1 MFTCAG
7 CERKSNQ
14 IPRIRFIRRRFAGR
28 ATCSRHVRRNLF
40 TKLALAFF
48 VLLLSVLI
56 AVDFFADRA
65 LQRDYVR
72 TGFEQLIAIA
82 RIAQANPPQLSSI
95 PPEKPEEIAALET
108 WTRHIAASGARIT
121 VATADGLVLS
131 DSQSD
136 PKTMENHAA
145 RPEIMQALS
154 EGTGRSVRHSATIN
168 RDLLYYAV
176 RQTSPSGKPYIL
188 RFASPEEA
196 VGQVLWPLRRG
207 LWFASALILLI
218 AGIAVVL
225 VSRNFSDRIERLTA
239 FSQRVAEGDF
249 RAQASDAT
257 GDALDVLSDSLNQT
271 AARLDRTIRTLT
283 EERNLSSAILGS
295 MVEGVLVVNA
305 AERVVFANH
314 SFAEILGLGVP
325 PQAGSGLVEWVRQT
339 ELIEAVR
346 KVLAGE
352 PRVESE
358 IVTGTLR
365 QHFFAATV
373 ASVRTTGTDGAVLV
387 LHDITDLR
395 KLERVRRDFVAN
407 VSHEFRTPLT
417 AIQGFAE
424 TLLAGALDDPQ
435 NRIRFLE
442 IILEHSRRLA
452 RLTEDLLKLSKMDAD
467 RLEFETRR
475 IPVAA
480 FIEGCMETAQPRAR
494 DKDLQ
499 LSVNQAEKIPD
510 IAGDRRRLTEVL
522 QNLLDNAI
530 QYTPAGGQIM
540 VSAEVTGSEVTFT
553 VSDTGIGI
561 PQADQP
567 RIFERFYRVD
577 VARSREVGGTGLG
590 LSISKHLVEVHGGRI
605 WVDSEVGQGSQFH
618 FTVPIFDP
626 ERATLRPAR

>member
-1 MFTCAG
+1 M
-7 CERKSNQ
+7 
-14 IPRIRFIRRRFAGR
+14 
-28 ATCSRHVRRNLF
+28 RRNLF
-40 TKLALAFF
+40 TKLALAFSA
-48 VLLLSVLI
+48 LLLGVLG
-56 AVDFFADRA
+56 AVDFFAERA
-65 LQRDYVR
+65 LRRDYQR
-72 TGFEQLIAIA
+72 TGFEQLIEIA
-82 RIAQANPPQLSSI
+82 RIAQANPPQLTAL
-95 PPEKPEEIAALET
+95 PPETPADISNLRIWVKG
-108 WTRHIAASGARIT
+108 IAASGARVT
-121 VATADGLVLS
+121 VISADGQVLA

-136 PKTMENHAA
+136 PQVIENHAD
-145 RPEIMQALS
+145 RPEVVQALA
-154 EGTGRSVRHSATIN
+154 EGVGRSIRYSKTIN

-176 RQTSPSGKPYIL
+176 RQSSSPPAKGYIL
-188 RFASPEEA
+188 RFALPAET
-196 VGQVLWPLRRG
+196 VGQVLWPFRRS
-207 LWFASALILLI
+207 LWLASALILLV
-218 AGIAVVL
+218 AGGIVVL
-225 VSRNFSDRIERLTA
+225 VSRNFSRRIERLTA

-249 RAQASDAT
+249 RAQSSDGT

-271 AARLDRTIRTLT
+271 AMRLDRTIRTLT

-325 PQAGSGLVEWVRQT
+325 PQAGSGLVECVRQT
-339 ELIEAVR
+339 ELIEAVH

-373 ASVRTTGTDGAVLV
+373 AAVRTTGTDGAVLV

-395 KLERVRRDFVAN
+395 KLERVRRDLVAN

-424 TLLAGALDDPQ
+424 TLLAGAMEDPQ
-435 NRIRFLE
+435 NRGRFLG

-452 RLTEDLLKLSKMDAD
+452 RLTEDLLMLSKMDAD
-467 RLEFETRR
+467 RLELETRR
-475 IPVAA
+475 IPVGP
-480 FIEGCMETAQPRAR
+480 FVESCIETSTPRAKE
-494 DKDLQ
+494 KDLQ
-499 LSVNQAEKIPD
+499 LSVNLADRIPD

-530 QYTPAGGQIM
+530 QYTSAGGQIM
-540 VSAEVTGSEVTFT
+540 VSAGPRNGEVIFT

-590 LSISKHLVEVHGGRI
+590 LSIAKHLVEGHGGRI
-605 WVDSEVGQGSQFH
+605 WVESEVGQGSQFH
-618 FTVPIFDP
+618 FSVPVFDL
-626 ERATLRPAR
+626 ERYLTRSGDGGRTPAA

>member
-1 MFTCAG
+1 M
-7 CERKSNQ
+7 
-14 IPRIRFIRRRFAGR
+14 
-28 ATCSRHVRRNLF
+28 RRNLF
-40 TKLALAFF
+40 TKLALVFF
-48 VLLLSVLI
+48 VLLLCVLL

-65 LQRDYVR
+65 LQRDYQR
-72 TGFEQLIAIA
+72 TGFEQLVAIA
-82 RIAQANPPQLSSI
+82 RIAQSNPPQFSASFLDS
-95 PPEKPEEIAALET
+95 PAEISALQN
-108 WTRHIAASGARIT
+108 WVQHMGASGARVT
-121 VATADGLVLS
+121 VVRADGLVLA

-136 PKTMENHAA
+136 PRTMENHAG
-145 RPEIMQALS
+145 RPEIIQAMALGS
-154 EGTGRSVRHSATIN
+154 GRSIRHSATIN

-176 RQTSPSGKPYIL
+176 RQTASPGSTYIL
-188 RFASPEEA
+188 RFALPVET
-196 VGQVLWPLRRG
+196 VGQVLWPFRRS
-207 LWFASALILLI
+207 LWIASALTLL
-218 AGIAVVL
+218 AGGLIVVL
-225 VSRNFSDRIERLTA
+225 ISRNFSDRIERLTA

-249 RAQASDAT
+249 HAQASDGT

-271 AARLDRTIRTLT
+271 ATRLDRTIRTLT
-283 EERNLSSAILGS
+283 EERNLSSAILDS

-314 SFAEILGLGVP
+314 SFAEILGMGVP
-325 PQAGSGLVEWVRQT
+325 PQAGSGLVECVRQT

-352 PRVESE
+352 PRVQSE

-365 QHFFAATV
+365 QHFFAATI

-424 TLLAGALDDPQ
+424 TLLAGAMDDPQ
-435 NRIRFLE
+435 NRGRFLE
-442 IILEHSRRLA
+442 IIVEHSRRLA
-452 RLTEDLLKLSKMDAD
+452 RLTEDLLMLSKMDAD

-475 IPVAA
+475 IPVAQ
-480 FIEGCMETAQPRAR
+480 FIESCIETAQPRAR

-499 LSVNQAEKIPD
+499 LSVNLGQKVPD

-540 VSAEVTGSEVTFT
+540 VSAGVTGADVVFT
-553 VSDTGIGI
+553 VTDTGIGI
-561 PQADQP
+561 PQAEQP

-577 VARSREVGGTGLG
+577 VARSRQVGGTGLG
-590 LSISKHLVEVHGGRI
+590 LAIAKHLVEGHGGRI
-605 WVDSEVGQGSQFH
+605 WVESEIGQGSQFH
-618 FTVPIFDP
+618 FSVPIFDL
-626 ERATLRPAR
+626 ERAAHRNGN